1 MLRVLLVDDEA
12 AARRGF
18 QILLKEHDDVEVIG
32 EADSVSS
39 ATVFLQNETPDLIFL
54 DVEMPGARGFS
65 LLDSLPSQVQVIMV
79 TAHASYALEAFD
91 YQAFD
96 YLLKPVHPERLSKS
110 LDRYRNAVKES
121 LRSIANGSLTVKSQG
136 GVNVLLYRKI
146 SALLAEG
153 DYTSIV
159 MDGETDC
166 FIMHSIGYYEKVL
179 PSPPFVRLS
188 RSLIVNLNQII
199 SLDVRSRDSADL
211 FLKGVSEPLSLRR
224 SAIQKL
230 RLQMK

>member
-1 MLRVLLVDDEA
+1 
-12 AARRGF
+12 
-18 QILLKEHDDVEVIG
+18 
-32 EADSVSS
+32 
-39 ATVFLQNETPDLIFL
+39 
-54 DVEMPGARGFS
+54 
-65 LLDSLPSQVQVIMV
+65 
-79 TAHASYALEAFD
+79 
-91 YQAFD
+91 
-96 YLLKPVHPERLSKS
+96 
-110 LDRYRNAVKES
+110 
-121 LRSIANGSLTVKSQG
+121 
-136 GVNVLLYRKI
+136 
-146 SALLAEG
+146 
-153 DYTSIV
+153 

>member
-1 MLRVLLVDDEA
+1 MLRVILVDDEF

-18 QILLKEHDDVEVIG
+18 QILLKEYDDVEVIG
-32 EADSVSS
+32 EADSVTS
-39 ATVFLQNETPDLIFL
+39 AITLLQSKTPDLIFL
-54 DVEMPGARGFS
+54 DVEMPGDRGFA
-65 LLDSLPSQVQVIMV
+65 LLERLPPRVQVIMV

-96 YLLKPVHPERLSKS
+96 YLLKPVHPKRLSKS
-110 LDRYRNAVKES
+110 LDRYRRAVAES
-121 LRSIANGSLTVKSQG
+121 IRSAASGSLTVKIQS
-136 GVNVLLYRKI
+136 VVKVLSYDRI

-159 MDGETDC
+159 MDGEVDC
-166 FIMHSIGYYEKVL
+166 FAMHSIGYYEKVL

-199 SLDVRSRDSADL
+199 SLDVRSRDLADL
-211 FLKGVSEPLSLRR
+211 LLKGVSEPLLLRR
-224 SAIQKL
+224 SAIRKL
-230 RLQMK
+230 RLKMK